1 VPTDDSAMSFG
12 TFAVADS
19 DAVQAIRNV
28 ADLVRRNAVAT
39 PDRPALIWQDQTTT
53 WRALDALVDKYARG
67 LIALGL
73 PADAGGHPARVAMSV
88 PNRPEFAAV
97 YFAVLRAG
105 LIAVPVN
112 PGYTAR
118 ELGQILRDSGTT
130 VLIGTPDVVAAAADV
145 ALSYA
150 YHVGSQTTDGARPL
164 AELAHDGDPVE
175 SSTGGDDLAVL
186 LYTSGTEGSPKGAML
201 PHRALLANHRQ
212 LDAIEPAPVGSDD
225 VLLLAIPMFHA
236 YGLNAGLGAVAFH
249 GAAGVLVDTFEPA
262 ETLRLIEA
270 HHVTAVVG
278 VPTMFVAWS
287 LLSEFGE
294 AFASVRVAVCGAAP
308 LPITAAQQ
316 FAEATSH
323 PVFIGY
329 GLTEAAPVVA
339 TTLASPTPKTGS
351 IGRALPGVEVRLVA
365 PSGEDVW
372 NTFDEW
378 DADDF
383 DDDASGSPGTDP
395 GEIVVRG
402 DNLFVGYWPDRRGGP
417 DSDGW
422 WHTGDVAYADA
433 DGDLFLVDRVRE
445 LILVNGFNVY
455 PAEVEKVLTA
465 HAAVAEAAV
474 LGIPHPYSGQSVK
487 AYVVATEP
495 IGQDELVR
503 HCERNLARFKC
514 PSAFEFVT
522 SLPHSA
528 IGKVRKGE
536 LRYAGE

>member
-1 VPTDDSAMSFG
+1 MRTASDSAIPFVPT
-12 TFAVADS
+12 AVADS
-19 DAVQAIRNV
+19 DFVQDIRNV
-28 ADLVRRNAVAT
+28 ADLVRRNARAT
-39 PDRPALIWQDQTTT
+39 PDRTALIWQDQTMT
-53 WRALDALVDKYARG
+53 WADLDALVDSYARG
-67 LIALGL
+67 LLALAL
-73 PADAGGHPARVAMSV
+73 PREADGHSPRVALSL

-105 LIAVPVN
+105 LVAVPVN
-112 PGYTAR
+112 PAYTAR
-118 ELGQILRDSGTT
+118 ELTQILTDSAAG
-130 VLIGTPDVVAAAADV
+130 VLIGTPDVLANAAGV
-145 ALSYA
+145 PVSHA
-150 YHVGSQTTDGARPL
+150 YQVGLNSNGGARPL
-164 AELAHDGDPVE
+164 ANLAHDGDPVDVTTDA
-175 SSTGGDDLAVL
+175 SDLAVL
-186 LYTSGTEGSPKGAML
+186 LYTSGTEGAPKGAML
-201 PHRALLANHRQ
+201 PHRALLANHEQ
-212 LDAIEPAPVGSDD
+212 LDAIEPAPVSADD

-249 GAAGVLVDTFEPA
+249 GATGVLVDSFEPI

-287 LLSEFGE
+287 LLPEFGE

-308 LPITAAQQ
+308 LPTSAAAR

-323 PVFIGY
+323 PVFVGY
-329 GLTEAAPVVA
+329 GLTEAAPVLA
-339 TTLASPTPKTGS
+339 TTLASPTPKSGS
-351 IGRALPGVEVRLVA
+351 IGRALPHVDLRLVTPA
-365 PSGEDVW
+365 GDDVW
-372 NTFDEW
+372 NTFDAW
-378 DADDF
+378 DEDDF

-402 DNLFVGYWPDRRGGP
+402 ANLFDGYWPDGRDGP
-417 DSDGW
+417 DADGW
-422 WHTGDVAYADA
+422 WRTGDVSYADA

-455 PAEVEKVLTA
+455 PAEVENVLIA

-495 IGQDELVR
+495 VGQDELVR

-514 PSAFEFVT
+514 PSAFEFVS

-536 LRYAGE
+536 LRHA